1 MATATRTAPAT
12 AAKSTTVTD
21 VEVEVSKKAAKAFAQ
36 LKTARH
42 DKSEAEAREKAAKQA
57 LYDALPKHKKGTR
70 LILRQAGQV
79 LGKISWRT
87 GQNRTDLDLLLA
99 GFPEAFE
106 ACVTRNADF
115 QQIN

>member
-12 AAKSTTVTD
+12 ANKPATVTD
-21 VEVEVSKKAAKAFAQ
+21 VEVEVSKKAAKAFAE

-42 DKSEAEAREKAAKQA
+42 DMASAKARETAAKAAFYA
-57 LYDALPKHKKGTR
+57 ALPKHKKGTR

-79 LGKISWRT
+79 LGKVSWRA
-87 GQNRTDLDLLLA
+87 GQQRADLDLLMQ

-106 ACVTRNADF
+106 AVVARSADY